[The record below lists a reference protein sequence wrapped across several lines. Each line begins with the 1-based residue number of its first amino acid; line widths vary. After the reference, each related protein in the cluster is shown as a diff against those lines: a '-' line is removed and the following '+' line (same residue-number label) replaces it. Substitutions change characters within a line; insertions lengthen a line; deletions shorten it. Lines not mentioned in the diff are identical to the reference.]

1 MTSLMCPIRKVKGQ
15 ETMPHWEAFGMSNRP
30 SLITRRNYVSE
41 LVVSSDLPFA
51 TISPILQP
59 LSDTLTALVGNYLG
73 KSSPFETTG
82 FSLAFDNALTKQLY
96 TPFIF
101 QRLIETRSQRI
112 NTIRV
117 LHLKHQTISSF

>member
-1 MTSLMCPIRKVKGQ
+1 
-15 ETMPHWEAFGMSNRP
+15 
-30 SLITRRNYVSE
+30 
-41 LVVSSDLPFA
+41 VVSSDLPFA